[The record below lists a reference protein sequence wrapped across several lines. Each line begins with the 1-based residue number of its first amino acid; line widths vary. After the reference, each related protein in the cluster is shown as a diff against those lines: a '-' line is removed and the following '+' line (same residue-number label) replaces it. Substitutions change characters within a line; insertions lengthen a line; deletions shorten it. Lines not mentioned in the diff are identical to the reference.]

1 MNERVKMFQAIDE
14 PYAAGFFEEEERSLF
29 FRFSRAQRRYF
40 EDKPV
45 DDYHGGRLYPS
56 GLANWGG
63 YAVQPECAKTFNPAT
78 GGKEQVPGFYEP
90 LSAKNKRAADI
101 MLEVREKSNFTI
113 EPSADYVT
121 LSGYT
126 HGSPYFER
134 IISEGFDSY
143 KERIIQIH
151 DIDMRDGLLDVLKGI
166 ENYHARGLDFL
177 KNAGADPELIEALT
191 QVPFKPARNIYE
203 ALVAWNFILYLDRLD
218 NLGMID
224 QGLMPY
230 YNGED
235 ISKELRELFENINAN
250 EGWSCSVGPF
260 YNEISKECLRQVK
273 GLRRPMMGLRVSKE
287 MPDDVWELALE
298 STYTGSGQPAFYNE
312 EKVQEMLEE
321 MFPGAPLEDRLR
333 FSEVGCTETSLAG
346 MTNTGGIDGNL
357 NLALIFER
365 YMHERLPKAV
375 DFDEFYAG
383 FLEKAKIGVDV
394 LLKDVYEN
402 HRRRALYLPNPMR
415 TLMIDDCIDAGLD
428 YNAKGARYNATLT
441 SESGMINVIDSLL
454 AIKALI
460 FDKEKYTAEEFLKL
474 LSTEDAHFYRMLKT
488 CPHYGVDNEES
499 DELAAN
505 FSTFFYDLYKNYEC
519 YRGGPCIPSSHQFNR
534 HPKEGAKVGPT
545 PDGRYAGE
553 ALCDSIGAL
562 SGKSTNGPTAMLLSA
577 TKLDQDNIY
586 GIPVLNLS
594 INKKFAQNSLK
605 ALLKGYMSLGGV
617 QVQVTLTSKED
628 LLDALEHPEK
638 HEDLVVRVGGY
649 SEYFNKLTPDLQKVI
664 VERTLYES

>member
-1 MNERVKMFQAIDE
+1 MNETVKLFQKIKE
-14 PYAAGFFEEEERSLF
+14 PYAAGFFEEPDRSLF
-29 FRFSRAQRRYF
+29 FRFSRAQRRYY
-40 EDKPV
+40 EDRPV
-45 DDYHGGRLYPS
+45 DDYKGGRLYPS

-78 GGKEQVPGFYEP
+78 GGKGQVPGFYES
-90 LSAKNKRAADI
+90 LQVKNPKAAEI
-101 MLEVREKSNFTI
+101 MLNVREQCNFTI

-134 IISEGFDSY
+134 IIAEGFDSY
-143 KERIIQIH
+143 RNRIDKIQ
-151 DIDMRDGLLDVLKGI
+151 DIDMRDGLLDVLEGIKNYHSRGIDYLKGI
-166 ENYHARGLDFL
+166 
-177 KNAGADPELIEALT
+177 KADSELIDALT
-191 QVPFKPARNIYE
+191 RVPFKPARNIYE

-230 YNGED
+230 YQGED
-235 ISKELRELFENINAN
+235 ISKELRELFENINDN

-273 GLRRPMMGLRVSKE
+273 GLRRPMMGLRVLKD
-287 MPDDVWELALE
+287 MPDDVWQLALE
-298 STYTGSGQPAFYNE
+298 ATYSGSGQPAFYNE

-321 MFPGAPLEDRLR
+321 MFPEAPKEDLLR

-365 YMHERLPKAV
+365 FMEEQLPKAAT
-375 DFDEFYAG
+375 FEAFYTG
-383 FLEKAKIGVDV
+383 FLEKVAVGVDV

-402 HRRRALYLPNPMR
+402 HRRRAIYLPNPMR
-415 TLMIDDCIDAGLD
+415 TLMIDDCIDKGLD

-441 SESGMINVIDSLL
+441 SESGMINVIDSML
-454 AIKALI
+454 AIKYLI
-460 FDKEKYTAEEFLKL
+460 FDKRKYTAEEFLEL
-474 LSTEDAHFYRMLKT
+474 LSKEDDHFYSILKT
-488 CPHYGVDNEES
+488 CPHYGVDNEEN
-499 DELAAN
+499 DELAAK

-545 PDGRYAGE
+545 PDGRHAGE
-553 ALCDSIGAL
+553 ALGDSIGAL

-577 TKLDQDNIY
+577 TKLDQKNIY

-605 ALLKGYMSLGGV
+605 ALLQGYMSLGGV

-649 SEYFNKLTPDLQKVI
+649 SEYFNKLTPDLQRVI
-664 VERTLYES
+664 VERTLHEA

>member
-1 MNERVKMFQAIDE
+1 MNEKAKLFQELNE

-29 FRFSRAQRRYF
+29 YRFSRAQRRYF
-40 EDKPV
+40 ENKPV
-45 DDYHGGRLYPS
+45 DDYRGGHLYPS
-56 GLANWGG
+56 GLANWGDF
-63 YAVQPECAKTFNPAT
+63 AVQPECAKTFNPAT
-78 GGKEQVPGFYEP
+78 GGKGQVPGFYEP
-90 LSAKNKRAADI
+90 LRIKSQEAADI
-101 MLEVREKSNFTI
+101 MLAVREQCNFTI
-113 EPSADYVT
+113 EPSEDYVT

-126 HGSPYFER
+126 HGCPYFER
-134 IISEGFDSY
+134 IIAEGFDSY
-143 KERIIQIH
+143 KERINKIQ
-151 DIDMRDGLLDVLKGI
+151 DFDMREGLLDVLKGI
-166 ENYHARGLDFL
+166 ENYHARGLDYL
-177 KNAGADPELIEALT
+177 KSVNADLELIKALE

-203 ALVAWNFILYLDRLD
+203 ALVAWNYILYLDRLD

-235 ISKELRELFENINAN
+235 ISKELRELFENINDN
-250 EGWSCSVGPF
+250 EGWSCSVGPI
-260 YNEISKECLRQVK
+260 YTEVSKECLKQVK
-273 GLRRPMMGLRVSKE
+273 GLRRPMMGLRVLQE
-287 MPDDVWELALE
+287 MPSDVWELALE
-298 STYTGSGQPAFYNE
+298 ATYAGGGQPAFYNE
-312 EKVQEMLEE
+312 KKVQEMLKE
-321 MFPGAPLEDRLR
+321 MFPNAPLEDRLR

-365 YMHERLPKAV
+365 YMHEQLPKAAS
-375 DFDEFYAG
+375 FEEFYEG
-383 FLEKAKIGVDV
+383 FLTKAKTGVDV
-394 LLKDVYEN
+394 LVTDVYEN

-415 TLMIDDCIDAGLD
+415 TLMIDDCIDKGLD

-441 SESGMINVIDSLL
+441 SESGMINVIDSML
-454 AIKALI
+454 AIRELI
-460 FDKEKYTAEEFLKL
+460 FDQKKFTAEEFLKL
-474 LSTEDAHFYRMLKT
+474 LTNEDEHFYDVLKT
-488 CPHYGVDNEES
+488 CPHYGVDDEEN
-499 DELAAN
+499 DELATK
-505 FSTFFYDLYKNYEC
+505 FSMFFYDLYKNYEC

-545 PDGRYAGE
+545 PDGRHAGE
-553 ALCDSIGAL
+553 ALGDSIGAL

-594 INKKFAQNSLK
+594 INRKFAQNSLK
-605 ALLKGYMSLGGV
+605 ALLQGYMSLGGV
-617 QVQVTLTSKED
+617 QVQITLTSKED

-664 VERTLYES
+664 VERTLHES